1 MESIRS
7 MLDKVNSNLQE
18 LKSKEQEENGE
29 INVQIVISGQLSEE
43 EQEESEKKNN
53 EETRNF
59 LKKNGV
65 KL

>member
-1 MESIRS
+1 MERIRRT
-7 MLDKVNSNLQE
+7 LDKVNSNLQE

-29 INVQIVISGQLSEE
+29 INVQIIISGQSSKE
-43 EQEESEKKNN
+43 EQEERENKNN